1 MHILYIKTAL
11 NQSLFNIVGLTQLG
25 HLSIGA
31 PFTIIM
37 D

>member
-11 NQSLFNIVGLTQLG
+11 NQSLFHIVGLIQLG
-25 HLSIGA
+25 HLGIGA
-31 PFTIIM
+31 SFTIIM